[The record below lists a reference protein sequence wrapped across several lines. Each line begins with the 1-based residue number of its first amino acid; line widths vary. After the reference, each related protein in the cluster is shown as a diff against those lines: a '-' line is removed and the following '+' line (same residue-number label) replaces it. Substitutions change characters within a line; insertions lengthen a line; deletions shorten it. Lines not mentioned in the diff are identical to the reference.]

1 MYGHGLCEL
10 TINRALTTGYISFV
24 DFESCKSICHITE
37 KAFSFHAL
45 LDAAQKQTQMGCHGS
60 WKPLERQCG
69 DGACS

>member
-1 MYGHGLCEL
+1 MYGHGLCVL
-10 TINRALTTGYISFV
+10 TVIRALTTCYQSCV
-24 DFESCKSICHITE
+24 DFESCHSICNLTE

-45 LDAAQKQTQMGCHGS
+45 LDAAKKRTEMGCHGS